1 VPSLFD
7 GYLDDPAA
15 LAAAFREGLLRTGDL
30 ARAEPDGSFS
40 FIARMGDSLRL
51 GGFLVEPSKIEA
63 HVQTHACVQA
73 CQVVGVDVERG
84 TVPVAFVIA
93 KREERISA
101 RALDEHCRHALA
113 RYKVPVR
120 FIELEAFPV
129 TSSANGEKIQRV
141 RLREL
146 ARAQLSGA

>member
-1 VPSLFD
+1 MPSLFD

-93 KREERISA
+93 KREDEDLRPRTG
-101 RALDEHCRHALA
+101 RAL
-113 RYKVPVR
+113 P
-120 FIELEAFPV
+120 
-129 TSSANGEKIQRV
+129 T
-141 RLREL
+141 
-146 ARAQLSGA
+146 RAGSLQGASTIH